1 MGDGSGGDADDQFND
16 GKKKRVDPI
25 VFDLNNNGF
34 NPSTLSEGAN
44 FDLDCNGMAER
55 INWVQGDDAFLA
67 YDRNEDG
74 IINDGSELFGDNT
87 LLANGEKA
95 LNGFQALAE
104 FDTNADGIIDNN
116 DTDFS
121 KLLVWR
127 DADRDGVS
135 DEGELVSLSELGII
149 SIILDY
155 STLNSNTAS
164 GATLGNVS
172 RFVYE
177 DGSESRI
184 AEYWVLSQKFNTVDT
199 NPIDIPEDIAAL
211 PDIKSMGNAFSLH
224 KAMTLDT
231 TGRLVDLVNDFST
244 TYDETERKVIIDQ
257 ILLIL
262 TGAETV
268 EADSRGPYIDAQKLT
283 ALECLL
289 GQEFTGQNGKIPIQ
303 WLHRY

>member
-1 MGDGSGGDADDQFND
+1 M
-16 GKKKRVDPI
+16 
-25 VFDLNNNGF
+25 
-34 NPSTLSEGAN
+34 
-44 FDLDCNGMAER
+44 
-55 INWVQGDDAFLA
+55 
-67 YDRNEDG
+67 
-74 IINDGSELFGDNT
+74 
-87 LLANGEKA
+87 
-95 LNGFQALAE
+95 
-104 FDTNADGIIDNN
+104 
-116 DTDFS
+116 
-121 KLLVWR
+121 WR

-289 GQEFTGQNGKIPIQ
+289 GQEFTGQNGENPNSVAAPLLISAYNTLAEMYYCELIAKTSLSDMLGYIKRKMAMY
-303 WLHRY
+303 HRLIFRSLIKRYVSICYMMIKAWKSFMMQLNTSNIFRHIITMAVSMNLDNIF

>member
-1 MGDGSGGDADDQFND
+1 M
-16 GKKKRVDPI
+16 
-25 VFDLNNNGF
+25 
-34 NPSTLSEGAN
+34 
-44 FDLDCNGMAER
+44 
-55 INWVQGDDAFLA
+55 
-67 YDRNEDG
+67 
-74 IINDGSELFGDNT
+74 
-87 LLANGEKA
+87 LANGEKA

-244 TYDETERKVIIDQ
+244 TYDETNAVIIDQ
-257 ILLIL
+257 ILPIL

-268 EADSRGPYIDAQKLT
+268 EADSRGPYIDAQKPQHRMP
-283 ALECLL
+283 ARS
-289 GQEFTGQNGKIPIQ
+289 GVYRQNGENPNL